1 MKNVFEFITN
11 KRDYTLHFQN
21 AEYTKNDFEC
31 FYSHEDVMGK
41 EVEFL
46 PGIFYKF
53 ELKRSVLLKNI
64 VAVLCLY
71 NGESQ
76 LIKLLPKIL
85 NEKFGKRI
93 ITIQFKNIRD
103 SYSFFIDQEKVYRNE
118 KNFKEK
124 MKQNFSMNMNM
135 LKKNQNT

>member
-64 VAVLCLY
+64 VFFY
-71 NGESQ
+71 RPRES
-76 LIKLLPKIL
+76 IWK
-85 NEKFGKRI
+85 
-93 ITIQFKNIRD
+93 
-103 SYSFFIDQEKVYRNE
+103 
-118 KNFKEK
+118 
-124 MKQNFSMNMNM
+124 
-135 LKKNQNT
+135 

>member
-103 SYSFFIDQEKVYRNE
+103 SYSFLSTKRKYMEMR

-135 LKKNQNT
+135 LKKSQNT

>member
-103 SYSFFIDQEKVYRNE
+103 SYSFLSTKRKYMEMR

>member
-103 SYSFFIDQEKVYRNE
+103 SYSFFIDQEKVYGNE

-135 LKKNQNT
+135 LKKSQNT

>member
-103 SYSFFIDQEKVYRNE
+103 SYSFFYRPRE
-118 KNFKEK
+118 SIWK
-124 MKQNFSMNMNM
+124 
-135 LKKNQNT
+135 

>member
-1 MKNVFEFITN
+1 MFI
-11 KRDYTLHFQN
+11 Y
-21 AEYTKNDFEC
+21 
-31 FYSHEDVMGK
+31 
-41 EVEFL
+41 
-46 PGIFYKF
+46 
-53 ELKRSVLLKNI
+53 
-64 VAVLCLY
+64 
-71 NGESQ
+71 GESQ

-103 SYSFFIDQEKVYRNE
+103 SYSFFIDQEKVYGNE
-118 KNFKEK
+118 KKFKEK